1 MGSYSIAIDGDAL
14 FTTPTDPDFVIAG
27 SLGFD
32 RSIGKRS
39 QASFTVHTT
48 NTTHYQEGRAFQ
60 ICDQTSVLA
69 FSGYINQPQE
79 HKPGFQSSLVHT
91 ITCTDQHRL
100 ADKRVVAAAYPN
112 KTSRDMVLDIYTN
125 ILASEGVTIGQVYS
139 DGSLP
144 PSLTLYP
151 NTTLYPQA
159 VTGIVPSATFVY
171 CTVAQALD
179 ELVKSASSAGIP
191 FYWMIDQNK
200 QLWFVPYTAVVNS
213 TLVDG
218 TQVDDGHL
226 SGTAPTVTRANP
238 TYRNTQYLLGGV
250 AQTVTQTE
258 TRVGDGN
265 TTSWPMSFDLSTVP
279 TVSVNT
285 GSGYVTKSVGI
296 QGVDTGKDFYWAKG
310 SPLITQ
316 DSAGTKLRGSPSND
330 LLKVVYIGQYPT
342 VIVSSNYAQVSY
354 EQGLDGTSGIVEE
367 VETDS
372 TITSLANGYAEAGQ
386 LLTRYATQGTQ
397 LTFMTMDSQFV
408 PGQLV
413 TFDLPDYNLHMVDM
427 LIESVNA
434 SDQVDSLNIW
444 YTVTAVLG
452 AYDVTWQD
460 FFSKLLVQKA
470 PANSI
475 NVGLSQNLA
484 ILLQLT
490 ASVTT
495 SATMNIT
502 VTACPLPSA
511 SLFPSSTLYPC

>member
-48 NTTHYQEGRAFQ
+48 NTTHYQEDQAVQ
-60 ICDQTSVLA
+60 IYDQNSVLA
-69 FSGYINQPQE
+69 FSGYIKQPQE
-79 HKPGFQSSLVHT
+79 HKPGFQSSLIHT

-100 ADKRVVAAAYPN
+100 ADKRVVAAAYTN

-151 NTTLYPQA
+151 NTTTYPQA

-171 CTVAQALD
+171 CTVAQAFD

-191 FYWMIDQNK
+191 YYWMIDQNK
-200 QLWFVPYTAVVNS
+200 QLWFVPYTAVINP

-218 TQVDDGHL
+218 TQVNQDSNNL
-226 SGTAPTVTRANP
+226 PVVTRANP

-265 TTSWPMSFDLSTVP
+265 TVSWPMSFDISTVP

-285 GSGYVTKSVGI
+285 GSGYVTKTVGI
-296 QGVDTGKDFYWAKG
+296 KGVDTGKDWYWQKG
-310 SPLITQ
+310 SPLISQ

-330 LLKVVYIGQYPT
+330 LLQVVYVGQYPT
-342 VIVSSNYAQVSY
+342 VIVSSNAAQITY
-354 EQGLDGTSGIVEE
+354 EAVLDRTTGIVEQ

-386 LLTRYATQGTQ
+386 LLTRYAQQGTLLEFTTLQ
-397 LTFMTMDSQFV
+397 SGYA

-413 TFDLPDYNLHMVDM
+413 TVNLPDYNLNNVQM

-434 SDQVDSLNIW
+434 SEI
-444 YTVTAVLG
+444 G
-452 AYDVTWQD
+452 R
-460 FFSKLLVQKA
+460 
-470 PANSI
+470 
-475 NVGLSQNLA
+475 
-484 ILLQLT
+484 
-490 ASVTT
+490 AS
-495 SATMNIT
+495 
-502 VTACPLPSA
+502 CRERG
-511 SLFPSSTLYPC
+511 

>member
-1 MGSYSIAIDGDAL
+1 MSYSIAIDGDTL

-48 NTTHYQEGRAFQ
+48 NTTHYQEDQAVQ
-60 ICDQTSVLA
+60 IYDQNSVLA
-69 FSGYINQPQE
+69 FSGYIKQPQE

-100 ADKRVVAAAYPN
+100 ADKRVVAAAYTN

-151 NTTLYPQA
+151 NTTQYPQA

-171 CTVAQALD
+171 CTVAQAFD

-191 FYWMIDQNK
+191 YYWMIDQNK
-200 QLWFVPYTAVVNS
+200 QLWFVPYTAVINP

-218 TQVDDGHL
+218 TQVNQDSNNL
-226 SGTAPTVTRANP
+226 PVVTRANP

-250 AQTVTQTE
+250 AQTVTQIE

-265 TTSWPMSFDLSTVP
+265 TVSWPMSFDISTVP

-285 GSGYVTKSVGI
+285 GSGYVTKTVGI
-296 QGVDTGKDFYWAKG
+296 KGVDTGKDWYWQKG
-310 SPLITQ
+310 SPLISQ

-330 LLKVVYIGQYPT
+330 LLQVVYVGQYPT
-342 VIVSSNYAQVSY
+342 VIVSSNAAQITY
-354 EQGLDGTSGIVEE
+354 EAGLDRTTGIVEQ

-386 LLTRYATQGTQ
+386 LLTRYAQQGTLLEFTTLQ
-397 LTFMTMDSQFV
+397 SGYA

-413 TFDLPDYNLHMVDM
+413 TVNLPDYNLNNVQM

-434 SDQVDSLNIW
+434 SDQRDGLNIW
-444 YTVTAVLG
+444 YVVKAVLG

-460 FFSKLLVQKA
+460 FFSQVFAQQA
-470 PANSI
+470 QPNSI

-484 ILLQLT
+484 ILLQMNG
-490 ASVTT
+490 SVTT
-495 SATMNIT
+495 SGTIT
-502 VTACPLPSA
+502 INVFACPIVST
-511 SLFPSSTLYPC
+511 SLFPSLTLYPC

>member
-1 MGSYSIAIDGDAL
+1 MSYSIVINNNAL
-14 FTTPTDPDFVIAG
+14 FANADDPNFVIAG
-27 SLGFD
+27 SLNFG

-39 QASFTVHTT
+39 QANFTVHTDG
-48 NTTHYQEGRAFQ
+48 NAHYEQ
-60 ICDQTSVLA
+60 DQTIQIYDQNGVLA
-69 FSGYINQPQE
+69 FNGYITTPKEQ
-79 HKPGFQSSLVHT
+79 KPGSQSSLIHT

-100 ADKRVVAAAYPN
+100 ADKRVVAAAYTN
-112 KTSRDMVLDIYTN
+112 KASRDMVLDIFTN
-125 ILASEGVTIGQVYS
+125 ILAAEGVTIGQVYS

-200 QLWFVPYTAVVNS
+200 QLWFVPYTAVVNP

-226 SGTAPTVTRANP
+226 SGTPPTVTRANP

-265 TTSWPMSFDLSTVP
+265 TTSWPMSFDVSTVP
-279 TVSVNT
+279 TVSVNI
-285 GSGYVTKSVGI
+285 GSGYVVKSVGI
-296 QGVDTGKDFYWAKG
+296 QGVDTGKDFYWSKG

-316 DSAGTKLRGSPSND
+316 DSSGTKLRGSPSND
-330 LLKVVYIGQYPT
+330 LLQVVYIGQYPT
-342 VIVSSNYAQVSY
+342 VIVSSNGAQITY

-397 LTFMTMDSQFV
+397 LTFMTLDSQFV

-434 SDQVDSLNIW
+434 SDQQDGYNIW
-444 YTVTAVLG
+444 YSVTAVLG
-452 AYDVTWQD
+452 PYDVDWVS
-460 FFSKLLVQKA
+460 FFSKLLVQQTI
-470 PANSI
+470 PNSI
-475 NVGLSQNLA
+475 NIGVSQSLA
-484 ILLQLT
+484 LLQQFT
-490 ASVTT
+490 ASVSITASFT
-495 SATMNIT
+495 AT
-502 VTACPLPSA
+502 VAACPLPSPTTYPSP
-511 SLFPSSTLYPC
+511 SLLPC